1 MARKWTT
8 ILMVIGYWACEIS
21 FRLMMYFKWDYFQ
34 LVEIDSD
41 NEYLYAIFL
50 TIGDLFA
57 FIPILYGNIREKIN
71 KKKEEEIKTIVNDEN
86 TMPITDENASNNDA
100 ESNDEYNVESMGHSQ
115 RTILN
120 SSNCNDLTKKL
131 LILAVIFLFE
141 LVARL
146 IFFIYHISFQTDNLE
161 VSQKFAHD
169 FLILIDITIRFLS
182 HRIIFKLPCK
192 RHHILSMVTIILI
205 FSILIILDVLYVL
218 FKKQYEFNNC
228 LYYILILSISSF
240 IYPICDTICKKFMNE
255 KLVLPWS
262 FLFSRGIYGSA
273 YLLILTLI
281 LVYKSILHFTLD
293 MFTKKNFWVVS
304 TIYIV
309 TGFIK
314 AGLLINLVYKHSPT
328 FVSFLIMSE
337 PISGSI
343 YEVINFIINREN
355 NFLAI
360 FKTVLE
366 IIFFVLIVLTT
377 LIYEEIIVIRKC
389 GLEKDTEE
397 EVRKRSENDNLLIH
411 RKTNDFI

>member
-1 MARKWTT
+1 MVRKWTT

-131 LILAVIFLFE
+131 LILAVLFLFE

-146 IFFIYHISFQTDNLE
+146 IFFIYHITFQTDNLE

-192 RHHILSMVTIILI
+192 RHHI
-205 FSILIILDVLYVL
+205 
-218 FKKQYEFNNC
+218 NNC

-273 YLLILTLI
+273 YLLILTFI

>member
-1 MARKWTT
+1 
-8 ILMVIGYWACEIS
+8 
-21 FRLMMYFKWDYFQ
+21 
-34 LVEIDSD
+34 
-41 NEYLYAIFL
+41 
-50 TIGDLFA
+50 
-57 FIPILYGNIREKIN
+57 
-71 KKKEEEIKTIVNDEN
+71 
-86 TMPITDENASNNDA
+86 
-100 ESNDEYNVESMGHSQ
+100 
-115 RTILN
+115 
-120 SSNCNDLTKKL
+120 
-131 LILAVIFLFE
+131 
-141 LVARL
+141 
-146 IFFIYHISFQTDNLE
+146 
-161 VSQKFAHD
+161 
-169 FLILIDITIRFLS
+169 
-182 HRIIFKLPCK
+182 
-192 RHHILSMVTIILI
+192 MVTIILI

-218 FKKQYEFNNC
+218 FKKQYDFNNC

-273 YLLILTLI
+273 YLLILTFI

>member
-1 MARKWTT
+1 MVRKWTT

-21 FRLMMYFKWDYFQ
+21 FRLTMYFKWEYFQ

-41 NEYLYAIFL
+41 NEYLYVIFL
-50 TIGDLFA
+50 SIADLFA
-57 FIPILYGNIREKIN
+57 FIPILINYYRERINQKVEENIKS
-71 KKKEEEIKTIVNDEN
+71 IVNDEN

-120 SSNCNDLTKKL
+120 SYNCNDLIQKL

-141 LVARL
+141 LIARL
-146 IFFIYHISFQTDNLE
+146 VFFIYHISFQTDNLE

-169 FLILIDITIRFLS
+169 FLILIDITMRFIFY
-182 HRIIFKLPCK
+182 RIIFKSPCK
-192 RHHILSMVTIILI
+192 RHHILSLATIITI

-218 FKKQYEFNNC
+218 FNKKYDFRYC
-228 LYYILILSISSF
+228 LQYILILSIGSIIF
-240 IYPICDTICKKFMNE
+240 PICDTICKKFMNE
-255 KLVLPWS
+255 KFVLPWS
-262 FLFSRGIYGSA
+262 FIFSRGIYEVA

-281 LVYKSILHFTLD
+281 LMYKSILHFTLD
-293 MFTKKNFWVVS
+293 MFTKTNFWVVS

-314 AGLLINLVYKHSPT
+314 AGLLINLVYQYSST

-343 YEVINFIINREN
+343 YEVINFIIKREN

-360 FKTVLE
+360 FKTVIE

-377 LIYEEIIVIRKC
+377 LIYEEIIVIRIC
-389 GLEKDTEE
+389 GLERDVAEE
-397 EVRKRSENDNLLIH
+397 IRKRSQDDSLLIH
-411 RKTNDFI
+411 KKTYYML